1 MTLFRPD
8 IIFLER
14 RARQYPM
21 AQEILARLHKI
32 AVQEIDSYQNM
43 AAQEL
48 GLNRRIATEKR
59 SLILAV
65 KDGEL
70 VKHVERDLFRP
81 TPNEY
86 YIIHSHGCPFD
97 CEYCFLYDYLEH
109 QRPTIFVNLPDILN
123 RIQEII
129 VASSPMAF
137 WKNPV
142 SSRQDLNLKKGS
154 SGMTNRGAELLLSQ
168 KEKPADEIK
177 PLALPYPLF
186 FHAGEFSDALA
197 YDHLTN
203 LSQPLVELFASHQH
217 ARLEMRTKSAYVENL
232 LGLNH
237 NGQTVISWTFNP
249 QEIAERLEHQ
259 TASLDERIQAARRV
273 QDAGYWVG
281 LRFDPIVWYSDWQK
295 GYREMIDKIF
305 STLDPAKISDI
316 SLGMF
321 RATPG
326 LRRVIQHRVRHSWL
340 LAGEVVQCEDKK
352 YRYFKPI
359 RLEMY
364 RAILGWIRVHA
375 PEVNVELCMEAPEV
389 EKRVK
394 G

>member
-1 MTLFRPD
+1 MPEGITTNDMKLFHPE

-14 RARQYPM
+14 RARDYPM
-21 AQEILARLHKI
+21 AQEILARLSNI
-32 AVQEIDSYQNM
+32 PVQEIDSYQNM
-43 AAQEL
+43 AAQEF
-48 GLNRRIATEKR
+48 GINRRIATEKR

-65 KDGEL
+65 KEGEL
-70 VKHVERDLFRP
+70 VKQVERDLFRP

-97 CEYCFLYDYLEH
+97 CEYCFLYDYLAH
-109 QRPTIFVNLPDILN
+109 QRPTIFVNLPELLQ

-129 VASSPMAF
+129 AAPYADAAPPMSASHLEA
-137 WKNPV
+137 
-142 SSRQDLNLKKGS
+142 R
-154 SGMTNRGAELLLSQ
+154 
-168 KEKPADEIK
+168 
-177 PLALPYPLF
+177 LF

-203 LSQPLVELFASHQH
+203 LSQPLVELFAPHKH
-217 ARLEMRTKSAYVENL
+217 ARLEMRTKSDYVENL
-232 LGLNH
+232 FGLNH

-249 QEIAERLEHQ
+249 HEIAERIEHQ
-259 TASLDERIQAARRV
+259 TASLDERIRAARRV

-281 LRFDPIVWYSDWQK
+281 LRFDPIVWYPDWQT
-295 GYREMIDKIF
+295 GYREMIEKIF
-305 STLDPAKISDI
+305 STLDPKKTSDI

-326 LRRVIQHRVRHSWL
+326 LRRVIQHRVRQSWL

-364 RAILGWIRVHA
+364 RAILGWIREYAPQVH
-375 PEVNVELCMEAPEV
+375 VELCMEAPEV
-389 EKRVK
+389 EAKVM

>member
-1 MTLFRPD
+1 MKLFHPE
-8 IIFLER
+8 IIFIER
-14 RARQYPM
+14 RARDYPL
-21 AQEILARLHKI
+21 AQEMLARLHKI
-32 AVQEIDSYQNM
+32 PVQEIDSYQNM
-43 AAQEL
+43 AAQEF

-70 VKHVERDLFRP
+70 VKQVERDLFRP

-109 QRPTIFVNLPDILN
+109 QRPTIFVNLPDILQ
-123 RIQEII
+123 RIEEII
-129 VASSPMAF
+129 RASAEKPQFNESLSVSSSPRH
-137 WKNPV
+137 P
-142 SSRQDLNLKKGS
+142 L
-154 SGMTNRGAELLLSQ
+154 TLS
-168 KEKPADEIK
+168 PS
-177 PLALPYPLF
+177 LF

-203 LSQPLVELFASHQH
+203 LSQPLVELFAQHHH
-217 ARLEMRTKSAYVENL
+217 ARLEMRTKSDYVENL

-249 QEIAERLEHQ
+249 EEIAERIEHQ
-259 TASLDERIQAARRV
+259 TASLSERIQAARRV

-281 LRFDPIVWYSDWQK
+281 LRFDPMVWYPDWQK
-295 GYREMIDKIF
+295 GYKEMIEKIF
-305 STLDPAKISDI
+305 TTLDPQKISDI

-364 RAILGWIRVHA
+364 RAILGWIRASA
-375 PEVNVELCMEAPEV
+375 PQVNVELCMEAPEV
-389 EKRVK
+389 EAKVR